1 MQTSSRQK
9 KKGFLDNHLY
19 SQFFSPP
26 EVNHCP
32 RVVDILQMLCILI
45 AVPLGFKSQM
55 HCTENVGW
63 VYLTHTRISC
73 LCVKSGLDLTSCL
86 GQKAEQLFLSFLI
99 DGHRSYFSS
108 FSVTNALREN
118 IVAALCSSWEVG
130 FQGNV
135 HLVRGGSTSE
145 LRVTIGGRVL
155 AVCFESR
162 IQHVQGV
169 CSLDLSLSFFK

>member
-1 MQTSSRQK
+1 MNVLYRGRKMQTSSRQK
-9 KKGFLDNHLY
+9 KKASLTTT
-19 SQFFSPP
+19 STPSFFPP

-86 GQKAEQLFLSFLI
+86 GLE
-99 DGHRSYFSS
+99 G
-108 FSVTNALREN
+108 
-118 IVAALCSSWEVG
+118 
-130 FQGNV
+130 
-135 HLVRGGSTSE
+135 
-145 LRVTIGGRVL
+145 
-155 AVCFESR
+155 
-162 IQHVQGV
+162 
-169 CSLDLSLSFFK
+169 